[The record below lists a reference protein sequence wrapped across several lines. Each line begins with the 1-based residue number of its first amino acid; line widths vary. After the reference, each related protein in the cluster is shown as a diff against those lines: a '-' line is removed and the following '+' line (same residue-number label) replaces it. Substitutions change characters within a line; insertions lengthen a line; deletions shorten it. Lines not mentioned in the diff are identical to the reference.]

1 MIYVSAEDFYK
12 EAASI
17 PPMPRQE
24 ELEYAR
30 QMKRGEISAR
40 ECLIRGYLPMVAAH
54 MKRLPKQNQTLGMLL
69 FCRQALEKAVDSFD
83 FLQDSEIFAHRL
95 SWALRQATAS
105 YIVRNAEETTP
116 LELDREQVLSILP
129 DRDPYAHKGDFG
141 KLLLLCGSRGYTGA
155 AALSAMGAL
164 RSGAGLVFL
173 GVPESI
179 YAIEAVK
186 LTEAIVFPLPD
197 DDGRL
202 SAGAI
207 PEILERLP
215 KLDAVLVG
223 PGLGQSE
230 GTFQVVKAVLENFG
244 GPVVV
249 DADGINVLARH
260 KDILRGR
267 KAATILTPHEG
278 EFARLGGVVM
288 DDRIRSARTL
298 AEDLGCIVLLKGHET
313 VVTDGQTVYLNH
325 TGNPG
330 MAVGGSGDVLAGII
344 VSLLGQGIAPLEA
357 AACGAW
363 LHGAAGDLCAA
374 EIGQYGMLPSDMVEV
389 LPRLLK

>member
-1 MIYVSAEDFYK
+1 MI
-12 EAASI
+12 
-17 PPMPRQE
+17 
-24 ELEYAR
+24 ELN
-30 QMKRGEISAR
+30 
-40 ECLIRGYLPMVAAH
+40 H
-54 MKRLPKQNQTLGMLL
+54 
-69 FCRQALEKAVDSFD
+69 
-83 FLQDSEIFAHRL
+83 
-95 SWALRQATAS
+95 
-105 YIVRNAEETTP
+105 
-116 LELDREQVLSILP
+116 EQVLSILP
-129 DRDPYAHKGDFG
+129 GRDPYAHKGNFG
-141 KLLLLCGSRGYTGA
+141 KILLLCGSRGYTGA

-173 GVPESI
+173 GVPETI

-197 DDGRL
+197 DGGKL
-202 SAGAI
+202 SVDAL

-215 KLDAVLVG
+215 KMDAVLIG

-230 GTFQVVKAVLENFG
+230 GTFEAVKAVLEHFR

-249 DADGINVLARH
+249 DADGINVLSRH

-267 KAATILTPHEG
+267 NFPTILTPHDG
-278 EFARLGGVVM
+278 EFARLGGVIT
-288 DDRIRSARTL
+288 DDRAASAGAL
-298 AEDLGCIVLLKGHET
+298 AKDLSCIVLLKGHET
-313 VVTDGQTVYLNH
+313 VITDGETVYINH

-344 VSLLGQGIAPLEA
+344 VSLLGQWIAPLEA

-363 LHGAAGDLCAA
+363 LHGAAGDICAG
-374 EIGQYGMLPSDMVEV
+374 EIGQYGMLPSDMLEV